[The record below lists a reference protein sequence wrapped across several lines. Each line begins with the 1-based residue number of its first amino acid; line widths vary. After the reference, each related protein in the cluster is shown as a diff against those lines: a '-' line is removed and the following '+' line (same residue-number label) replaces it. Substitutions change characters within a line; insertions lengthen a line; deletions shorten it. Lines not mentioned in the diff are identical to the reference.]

1 MACKRGTFEAY
12 RILHSFITRLSIRRS
27 GALQQTFYGSPPA
40 CSVLGTG
47 SFSMIA
53 YLVAGAARR
62 VLILEDPPEHD
73 ISKVVHQRASS
84 PVSLLALHFLQET
97 LEAIAAAAAQWHIDK
112 CKDKLAL
119 LHE

>member
-1 MACKRGTFEAY
+1 MQIVHGVTACGAACARQEWRWHARGADLRPTE
-12 RILHSFITRLSIRRS
+12 
-27 GALQQTFYGSPPA
+27 
-40 CSVLGTG
+40 

-73 ISKVVHQRASS
+73 ILKVVHQRPSS

-97 LEAIAAAAAQWHIDK
+97 LEAFAAAAAHRHIDK

-119 LHE
+119 QHK